1 MRWPGNPF
9 RRLVPRTLVTRLIL
23 TIIGGLFGVA
33 LLGAA
38 IMLVPGS
45 GPPPDRQA
53 DLTTARIEAAMMVLN
68 RLAGDQRA
76 AAVSALSANGLSF
89 ELRDMPPRGYD
100 TALRPLGP
108 HGDRIATRL
117 KAVGVASVSLGRIAT
132 KVTPGVMHVQ
142 LGDGTFVVVRRSMP
156 GFGFEPAIR
165 ITMVGIIGA
174 IGILALSIVAAQR
187 TIRPLSRFADAAER
201 FGTDVNADPMPED
214 GTAEIAKAAHAF
226 NQMQA
231 RIQRYVNE
239 RIEMLAAI
247 SHDLKTPITRMKL
260 RAEFIEDDH
269 QRARALADLDEMH
282 AMIAALIAFAK
293 GETKEAATEVNLS
306 ELAQSVSEAAIDAG
320 AISTCAV
327 PGRVVSRCQ
336 PLAIRRALANLV
348 QNAVRYGDR
357 ADISVVIE
365 TSTAPM
371 IEIRVGDRGPGI
383 PADLREEVFQPFR
396 RLEASRSRDTGGSG
410 LGLAIARQSARAH
423 GGDIV
428 FEDREGGGL
437 VAVLSLPLT
446 GPVPVGA
453 REDPAPRATRAARSA
468 EAASTCP

>member
-9 RRLVPRTLVTRLIL
+9 RRLVPRTLVTRLFL
-23 TIIGGLFGVA
+23 TFIGGLIGLI
-33 LLGAA
+33 LLAA
-38 IMLVPGS
+38 ATFLVPGTQRAPDRLAENAMARVEAAILILHRLPKDQHETVRRALS
-45 GPPPDRQA
+45 TDGIWLALRDTPPPDYDETRKLRGPHVDRVA
-53 DLTTARIEAAMMVLN
+53 L
-68 RLAGDQRA
+68 RLRRAGVP
-76 AAVSALSANGLSF
+76 AVSAGVGGPRAGP
-89 ELRDMPPRGYD
+89 MPV
-100 TALRPLGP
+100 
-108 HGDRIATRL
+108 HVRL
-117 KAVGVASVSLGRIAT
+117 T
-132 KVTPGVMHVQ
+132 
-142 LGDGTFVVVRRSMP
+142 DGTYVVARRQRQE
-156 GFGFEPAIR
+156 FGFEPAIR
-165 ITMVGIIGA
+165 LVILVVIGA
-174 IGILALSIVAAQR
+174 IGIIALAIVAASR
-187 TIRPLSRFADAAER
+187 TIKPLYQFADAAER

-260 RAEFIEDDH
+260 RAEFIDDDY

-282 AMIAALIAFAK
+282 AMIASLIAFAK

-320 AISTCAV
+320 AISTCEV

-357 ADISVVIE
+357 ADINIVID
-365 TSTAPM
+365 TATTPM

-383 PADLREEVFQPFR
+383 PEDLREEVFQPFR

-428 FEDREGGGL
+428 FEDREGGGT

-446 GPVPVGA
+446 GPVPVGV
-453 REDPAPRATRAARSA
+453 REEDKPRTIRAA
-468 EAASTCP
+468 